1 MLVHETGLFWFV
13 CDMCGGLSLK
23 YPTMAALLE
32 GTNFGK
38 SLYEEPSG
46 WVNGRPPLQIEG
58 TEATLS
64 DEYGWHRTAIDS
76 ETHLCPSCRGLSNMY
91 FV

>member
-1 MLVHETGLFWFV
+1 MLLRPNGQFQLQ
-13 CDMCGGLSLK
+13 CDMCGVYSDIYNTYEDLI
-23 YPTMAALLE
+23 A

-38 SLYEEPSG
+38 SLYEEPAG
-46 WVNGRPPLQIEG
+46 WCNARPPLQIEG

-64 DEYGWHRTAIDS
+64 DEYGWHRGAIDS
-76 ETHLCPSCRGLSNMY
+76 ETHLCFSCRGLSNMY